1 MQTVQ
6 MSTGRGRRALA
17 TAGVIA
23 IAAAAG
29 TWSGC
34 GDNAEQKVN
43 DAVDQANQA
52 VQDAQDQVDQASQDA
67 QDQAEQA
74 LQEAQDQL
82 DQATGGN

>member
-1 MQTVQ
+1 
-6 MSTGRGRRALA
+6 MSSERRGRALA
-17 TAGVIA
+17 STGVA
-23 IAAAAG
+23 ALAAAAIA
-29 TWSGC
+29 WSGC

-52 VQDAQDQVDQASQDA
+52 VQDAQDQVDQASQGA

-74 LQEAQDQL
+74 LQDAQDQL